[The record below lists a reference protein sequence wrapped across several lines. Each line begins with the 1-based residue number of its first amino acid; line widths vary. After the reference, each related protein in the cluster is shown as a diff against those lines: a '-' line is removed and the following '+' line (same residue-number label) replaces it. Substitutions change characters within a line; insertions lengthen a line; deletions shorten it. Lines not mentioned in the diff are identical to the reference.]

1 LREIERREGE
11 DENWE
16 KIEEKD
22 KSKDAYK
29 QIEDNM
35 DSVNNSLKA
44 AKPDKKKKRLR
55 LFSPYQQS

>member
-1 LREIERREGE
+1 V
-11 DENWE
+11 
-16 KIEEKD
+16 KD

-44 AKPDKKKKRLR
+44 AKPDKTKAIAAL
-55 LFSPYQQS
+55 QSLSTKLITIPKPSTNR